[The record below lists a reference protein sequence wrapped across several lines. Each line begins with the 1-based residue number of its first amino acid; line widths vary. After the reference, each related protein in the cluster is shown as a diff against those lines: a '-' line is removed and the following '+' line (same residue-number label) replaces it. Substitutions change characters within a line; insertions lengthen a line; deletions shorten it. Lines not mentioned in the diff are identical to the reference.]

1 MTTTT
6 KLGKMLE
13 RGKIVVMDE
22 GGIAELDNYI
32 IIVKEGGVDHT
43 VIRKSTI
50 GTLIK
55 AGVEA
60 AYNNGVKDL
69 ALIQYVGDMMGAIY
83 GKDEDEE

>member
-22 GGIAELDNYI
+22 DGIAELDNYI
-32 IIVKEGGVDHT
+32 VIVKEGGIDHT
-43 VIRKSTI
+43 VIRNSSI

-55 AGVEA
+55 AGIEA

-69 ALIQYVGDMMGAIY
+69 ALIQYVGDMMGAFY
-83 GKDEDEE
+83 GKDEKE

>member
-22 GGIAELDNYI
+22 DGIAELDNYI
-32 IIVKEGGVDHT
+32 VIVNEGGVDHT
-43 VIRKSTI
+43 VIHNSSI

-55 AGVEA
+55 SGVEA
-60 AYNNGVKDL
+60 AYNNDVKDL

-83 GKDEDEE
+83 GEEEGKE

>member
-13 RGKIVVMDE
+13 NGKLVLMDE
-22 GGIAELDNYI
+22 DGIAELDNYI
-32 IIVKEGGVDHT
+32 VIVNEGGVDHT
-43 VIRKSTI
+43 VIHNSSI

-60 AYNNGVKDL
+60 AYNSGVKDL
-69 ALIQYVGDMMGAIY
+69 ALIGYVSEMMGAIY
-83 GKDEDEE
+83 KGDEKE

>member
-13 RGKIVVMDE
+13 NGKLVLMDE
-22 GGIAELDNYI
+22 DGIAELDNFVL
-32 IIVKEGGVDHT
+32 IVTENGIDHT
-43 VIRKSTI
+43 LIRKSSV

-55 AGVEA
+55 ACVET
-60 AYNNGVKDL
+60 AYRNGIEDKSLCKFL
-69 ALIQYVGDMMGAIY
+69 AEMIAEVY

>member
-13 RGKIVVMDE
+13 NGKLVLMDE
-22 GGIAELDNYI
+22 DGIAELDNYI
-32 IIVKEGGVDHT
+32 VIVKEGSVDHT
-43 VIRKSTI
+43 VIHNSSV

-55 AGVEA
+55 VGIEA

-69 ALIQYVGDMMGAIY
+69 ALIGYVSKMMGAIY
-83 GKDEDEE
+83 GGDEKE

>member
-22 GGIAELDNYI
+22 DGIAELDNFVL
-32 IIVKEGGVDHT
+32 IVTENGIDHT
-43 VIRKSTI
+43 LIRKSSI

-55 AGVEA
+55 ACVGA
-60 AYNNGVKDL
+60 AYKNGVKDKALCKFL
-69 ALIQYVGDMMGAIY
+69 AEMIATIY
-83 GKDEDEE
+83 AKDEDEE

>member
-13 RGKIVVMDE
+13 TGKLVLMDE
-22 GGIAELDNYI
+22 DGIAELDNYI
-32 IIVKEGGVDHT
+32 VIVNEGDIDHT
-43 VIRKSTI
+43 VIHNSSI

-55 AGVEA
+55 ADVEA

-83 GKDEDEE
+83 GDEKE

>member
-13 RGKIVVMDE
+13 NGKLVLMDEDGIAEPDNYIVIVNE
-22 GGIAELDNYI
+22 GGIDR
-32 IIVKEGGVDHT
+32 T
-43 VIRKSTI
+43 VIHNSSV

-60 AYNNGVKDL
+60 AYNNGVNDL
-69 ALIQYVGDMMGAIY
+69 ALIKYISDMMRTIY
-83 GKDEDEE
+83 KGEKE

>member
-13 RGKIVVMDE
+13 NGKLVLMDE
-22 GGIAELDNYI
+22 DGIAELDNYI
-32 IIVKEGGVDHT
+32 VIVNEGSVDHT
-43 VIRKSTI
+43 VIHNSTI

-60 AYNNGVKDL
+60 AYNNGVNDL
-69 ALIQYVGDMMGAIY
+69 ALIKYISDMMRAIY
-83 GKDEDEE
+83 KGEKE

>member
-22 GGIAELDNYI
+22 DGIADLDNYI
-32 IIVKEGGVDHT
+32 VIVNEGSVDHT
-43 VIRKSTI
+43 VIHNSSI

-60 AYNNGVKDL
+60 AYNSGVKDL

-83 GKDEDEE
+83 GEEEGKE

>member
-22 GGIAELDNYI
+22 DGIADLDNYI
-32 IIVKEGGVDHT
+32 VIVNEGSVDHT
-43 VIRKSTI
+43 VIHNSSI

-60 AYNNGVKDL
+60 AYNSGVKDL

-83 GKDEDEE
+83 GEE

>member
-6 KLGKMLE
+6 KLGKMLKN
-13 RGKIVVMDE
+13 GKLVLMDE
-22 GGIAELDNYI
+22 DGIAELDNYI
-32 IIVKEGGVDHT
+32 VIVKEGGVDHT
-43 VIRKSTI
+43 VIHNSTI

-55 AGVEA
+55 VGVEA

>member
-13 RGKIVVMDE
+13 NGKLVLMDE
-22 GGIAELDNYI
+22 DGIAELDNYI
-32 IIVKEGGVDHT
+32 VIVKEGGVDHT
-43 VIRKSTI
+43 VIHNSSI

-60 AYNNGVKDL
+60 AYNDGINDL
-69 ALIQYVGDMMGAIY
+69 ALIKYISDMMRAIY
-83 GKDEDEE
+83 RSEKE